1 MSIFTEAPFSLFLLL
16 VNGMVGLYSL
26 NMDPSLVGRM
36 AFTPSRIREH
46 REYYRLITGGFVHAG
61 LGHLAFNML
70 TLYYFG
76 PFLELTL
83 GSVSFLLIYFGS
95 SLTASALSY
104 FFHRSNANYSAV
116 GASGA
121 ISGLVFAY
129 CLFNPFRQ
137 LILFFVVPMPA
148 WFFAV
153 AFVGFSIYAM
163 RKKFSGELGRIAHEA
178 HLGGAIGGVLF
189 TILVE
194 PRAIQIFL
202 GQIGL

>member
-16 VNGMVGLYSL
+16 VNGLIGLYSL

-36 AFTPSRIREH
+36 AFTPSRIRDH

-61 LGHLAFNML
+61 LGHLAFNMI

-95 SLTASALSY
+95 SLTASAFSY
-104 FFHRSNANYSAV
+104 FIHRSNENYSAV
-116 GASGA
+116 GASGS
-121 ISGLVFAY
+121 ISGLVFAF

-148 WFFAV
+148 WFFAL

-163 RKKFSGELGRIAHEA
+163 KKKFKGELGRIAHEA
-178 HLGGAIGGVLF
+178 HLGGAIGGVLL
-189 TILVE
+189 TILIE
-194 PRAIQIFL
+194 PRSIQIFL

>member
-1 MSIFTEAPFSLFLLL
+1 M
-16 VNGMVGLYSL
+16 
-26 NMDPSLVGRM
+26 NMDPSLVGKM
-36 AFTPSRIREH
+36 AFKPKRIREN
-46 REYYRLITGGFVHAG
+46 REYYRIITGAFVHAG
-61 LGHLAFNML
+61 LGHLAFNMI

-83 GSVSFLLIYFGS
+83 GSGAFLIIYFGS
-95 SLTASALSY
+95 SFMASAVSY
-104 FFHRSNANYSAV
+104 WIHRNNDTYSAV

-121 ISGLVFAY
+121 ISGLVFAF

-137 LILFFVVPMPA
+137 LILFFVLPMPA

-163 RKKFSGELGRIAHEA
+163 NKPFKGELGRIAHEA
-178 HLGGAIGGVLF
+178 HLGGAVGGLIF

-194 PRAIQIFL
+194 PRALQIFL

>member
-1 MSIFTEAPFSLFLLL
+1 MSMFTEAPFSLFLILI
-16 VNGMVGLYSL
+16 NGMIGLYSL
-26 NMDPSLVGRM
+26 NMDPSLVDRM
-36 AFTPSRIREH
+36 ALTPSRIREH
-46 REYYRLITGGFVHAG
+46 REYYRLITGGFVHASF
-61 LGHLAFNML
+61 GHLAFNMI
-70 TLYYFG
+70 TLFYFG

-95 SLTASALSY
+95 SLTASAMSY
-104 FFHRSNANYSAV
+104 FIHRSNANYSAV

-121 ISGLVFAY
+121 ISGLVFAF

-148 WFFAV
+148 WLFAV

-163 RKKFSGELGRIAHEA
+163 RKKLAGGLGRIAHEA
-178 HLGGAIGGVLF
+178 HLGGAVGGVVF

-202 GQIGL
+202 SQIGI